1 MQSSIS
7 ASYGNGAKA
16 SKKFDGIC
24 RGKAEGC
31 RLFIWEEGRVIDEAS
46 FILKFQQGEHN
57 VFPWLVRE
65 YGTYIYR
72 VAYSVLHDA
81 KEAEDAAQETFLQIY
96 KSLPNYRSRG
106 LKTWMTRIAVNKS
119 IDIKRKRDRRQE
131 EQWDPADLEMQLP
144 GEVDDHI
151 IGLLEAERNQEL
163 REKIER
169 LPEGHRRIVTEFY
182 LEGKSHEQI
191 AQESGVTMK
200 TVESKLYRAR
210 AYIRDHWPKEEWG

>member
-1 MQSSIS
+1 
-7 ASYGNGAKA
+7 
-16 SKKFDGIC
+16 
-24 RGKAEGC
+24 
-31 RLFIWEEGRVIDEAS
+31 
-46 FILKFQQGEHN
+46 
-57 VFPWLVRE
+57 
-65 YGTYIYR
+65 
-72 VAYSVLHDA
+72 
-81 KEAEDAAQETFLQIY
+81 
-96 KSLPNYRSRG
+96 
-106 LKTWMTRIAVNKS
+106 MTRIAVNKS

-191 AQESGVTMK
+191 AQESGVTLK